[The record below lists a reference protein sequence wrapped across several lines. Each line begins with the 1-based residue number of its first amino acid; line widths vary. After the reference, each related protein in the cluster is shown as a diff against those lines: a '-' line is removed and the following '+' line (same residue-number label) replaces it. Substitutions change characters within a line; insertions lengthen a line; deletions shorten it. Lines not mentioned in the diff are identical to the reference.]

1 MQYAK
6 FARIYVVWSKLP
18 LFYGSLCKY
27 TRYIP
32 AFSLLFGL
40 LSYRI
45 EKIDKE
51 LYMLIVM
58 HHSATQRDV
67 EGVKST
73 IVKMGLKPVAIP
85 GAERTAI
92 GVIGNQ
98 GWIDDAQL
106 RGRKGILEIIHV
118 TKPYKLVSR
127 DFHPSDSVIRL
138 GGSVKVGGKSP
149 FLFIAGPC
157 AVESREQILKT
168 ARFIKKLG
176 IAVLRGGAYK
186 PRTSPH
192 SFQGLREF
200 GIEILDEVR
209 KEVGVLVVTEVMS
222 PEQVE
227 MTAEK
232 TDILQIG
239 ARNMQNF
246 DLLREVGKVKKPV
259 ILKRGLSATLEEML
273 SSAEYILLGG
283 NTEVILCER
292 GIRTFETATRNT
304 SDLSVIPLVKR
315 SSHLP
320 IIFDPSHATGKRN
333 LVTPLSLAAV
343 VVGSHGI
350 MVEVHP
356 EPETALSDGP
366 QSLHFREL
374 ERLKKQLD
382 ALIAFM
388 KTKVMLM

>member
-1 MQYAK
+1 M
-6 FARIYVVWSKLP
+6 R
-18 LFYGSLCKY
+18 YGSLGKY
-27 TRYIP
+27 TRYP
-32 AFSLLFGL
+32 PVFSLLFGL
-40 LSYRI
+40 LFYRI
-45 EKIDKE
+45 VKTFKE
-51 LYMLIVM
+51 LLMLIVM
-58 HHSATQRDV
+58 HHSATQKDV
-67 EGVKST
+67 ERVKDT

-92 GVIGNQ
+92 GIIGNQ
-98 GWIDDAQL
+98 GWIDDAPL
-106 RGRKGILEIIHV
+106 RGQKGILEIIHV

-138 GGSVKVGGKSP
+138 GGTVKIGGKSP

-157 AVESREQILKT
+157 AVESREQIIKT

-176 IAVLRGGAYK
+176 IPVLRGGAYK

-192 SFQGLREF
+192 SFQGLREV

-209 KEVGVLVVTEVMS
+209 QEVGILVATEVMS
-222 PEQVE
+222 PDQVE
-227 MTAEK
+227 MTSQKA
-232 TDILQIG
+232 DILQIG

-246 DLLREVGKVKKPV
+246 DLLKEVGKIRKPV
-259 ILKRGLSATLEEML
+259 ILKRGLSATLEELL

-283 NTEVILCER
+283 NPDVILCER

-304 SDLSVIPLVKR
+304 SDLSVIPLVTE

-320 IIFDPSHATGKRN
+320 VILDPSHATGKRS
-333 LVTPLSLAAV
+333 LVSPLSLAAA

-374 ERLKKQLD
+374 EKLKEQVD
-382 ALIAFM
+382 ALTAFM
-388 KTKVMLM
+388 RTKVMLK